1 VVICM
6 TKVME
11 RRSSWKLD
19 EETVE
24 HISNLVNIK
33 LSEEEVTLFAKQLS
47 GVLGYFKKIDEVDTR
62 DVEPTFHALDLKN
75 IVREDQVSPSLPN
88 RVALENAP
96 RKENGLFKTP
106 KIL

>member
-1 VVICM
+1 M
-6 TKVME
+6 TKVT
-11 RRSSWKLD
+11 RIRSSWRVN

-24 HISNLVNIK
+24 RISDLVNIR
-33 LSEEEVTLFAKQLS
+33 LSEEEASLFTKQLS
-47 GVLGYFKKIDEVDTR
+47 GILDYFRKIDEVDTR

-75 IVREDQVSPSLPN
+75 IVREDKVSASLPN

-96 RKENGLFKTP
+96 RKENGLFKAP

>member
-1 VVICM
+1 MVICM
-6 TKVME
+6 TKVTE
-11 RRSSWKLD
+11 RKSSWKVD

-24 HISNLVNIK
+24 RISDLVNIR
-33 LSEEEVTLFAKQLS
+33 LSEEEASLFAKQLS
-47 GVLGYFKKIDEVDTR
+47 GVLGYFKKIDEVDTQ

-88 RVALENAP
+88 RAALENAP
-96 RKENGLFKTP
+96 RKENGLFKAP

>member
-1 VVICM
+1 M

-11 RRSSWKLD
+11 RKSSWKLD

-33 LSEEEVTLFAKQLS
+33 LSEEEVTLFAEQLS

-75 IVREDQVSPSLPN
+75 IVREDQVSPSLSN